1 MRKHCLLI
9 LIVSALFF
17 SCNLLVE
24 LPKIDDDDSSLASV
38 SSIRSIMSRAD
49 VEKMLFMGGS
59 MLYSPKD
66 SNANQLEK
74 GVIVA
79 VRIGE
84 VEKYDLGNGE
94 YGYRNSKL
102 NYELGF
108 LEIDSISKSNI
119 SFTYYKF
126 PSPDSNRYVS
136 IGSYTLEQGQTAD
149 LNGDGTAD
157 VKYTRPDSGRK
168 GYKENMWLTFMCD
181 VEK

>member
-1 MRKHCLLI
+1 MRKHCLFI

-94 YGYRNSKL
+94 YEY
-102 NYELGF
+102 
-108 LEIDSISKSNI
+108 I
-119 SFTYYKF
+119 
-126 PSPDSNRYVS
+126 
-136 IGSYTLEQGQTAD
+136 
-149 LNGDGTAD
+149 
-157 VKYTRPDSGRK
+157 
-168 GYKENMWLTFMCD
+168 
-181 VEK
+181 